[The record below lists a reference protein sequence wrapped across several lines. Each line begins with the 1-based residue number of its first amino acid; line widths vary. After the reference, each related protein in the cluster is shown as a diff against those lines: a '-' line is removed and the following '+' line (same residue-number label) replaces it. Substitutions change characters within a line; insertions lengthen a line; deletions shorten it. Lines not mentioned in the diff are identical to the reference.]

1 MDARHYVMEDW
12 TIPFQYESTD
22 APAEV
27 NAGKKAA

>member
-1 MDARHYVMEDW
+1 VMEDW